1 MSLDRIQIVQNFTKQ
16 VIVSQ
21 ALNATPATPYSV
33 ATAGQKT
40 KLDTIGRV
48 GRLRVIIPAS
58 QALTVTDPDGGAY
71 TLTNPA
77 GVAPIIHE
85 IPIING
91 HLYVKLS
98 AASGTVAVVVL
109 AD

>member
-1 MSLDRIQIVQNFTKQ
+1 MLDRVQIVRNFTRQ
-16 VIVSQ
+16 VIISQ
-21 ALNATPATPYSV
+21 ALNATPTTPYDAATP
-33 ATAGQKT
+33 GQRT

-48 GRLRVIIPAS
+48 GRLRVIIPVS
-58 QALTVTDPDGGAY
+58 QAVTVTDSDGGAY

-91 HLYVKLS
+91 HLHVKLS

-109 AD
+109 TD